1 MCFKYA
7 SIFLFKYLQ
16 EHDLL
21 FKVKY
26 CIPVHDEIN
35 LEAPAEI
42 AEEIGKV
49 LVQCMEKAGA
59 VFCKRAKLSA
69 DLTIGDYWIH
79 E

>member
-1 MCFKYA
+1 M
-7 SIFLFKYLQ
+7 
-16 EHDLL
+16 
-21 FKVKY
+21 
-26 CIPVHDEIN
+26 EIN

-69 DLTIGDYWIH
+69 DLTIGAYWIH